1 MDLMFTRA
9 KGLKAK
15 QCPP

>member
-15 QCPP
+15 PCPP